1 MANAAPTPTFR
12 SEAAPP
18 FLGSIWGD
26 TGKRRSK
33 GQGELVR
40 IDADA
45 REEYFAAA
53 STREAEL
60 REMDAIIREYA
71 PGLTPY

>member
-1 MANAAPTPTFR
+1 M
-12 SEAAPP
+12 
-18 FLGSIWGD
+18 
-26 TGKRRSK
+26 
-33 GQGELVR
+33 R

-53 STREAEL
+53 SSREAEL

-71 PGLTPY
+71 PGLTPVLTAGMGSTMLGYGEQPYQTRSMKDPGA

>member
-1 MANAAPTPTFR
+1 M
-12 SEAAPP
+12 
-18 FLGSIWGD
+18 
-26 TGKRRSK
+26 
-33 GQGELVR
+33 R

-53 STREAEL
+53 SSREAEL